1 MFGNWHLVF
10 GISASYTGGVP
21 LPPELQ
27 DRLKRQSGDVQLSL
41 KTTQGDKAIIEGK
54 TSIPF
59 GSFVKLILKRK
70 VQTLRDFQDEPIIL
84 SSNLLTHLASAPED
98 SHEDTSKV
106 ILTALLIGFCFGMFL
121 TAFTLIFSSLFGIE
135 IGVSELLTGLL
146 VLLAVALA
154 VYASLKI
161 SSHKMKQQLIEKV
174 EEIAGLFAKK

>member
-1 MFGNWHLVF
+1 MVIIAKLRQSWCA
-10 GISASYTGGVP
+10 GISFQIA
-21 LPPELQ
+21 LNARK
-27 DRLKRQSGDVQLSL
+27 DRGFA
-41 KTTQGDKAIIEGK
+41 GNE
-54 TSIPF
+54 F
-59 GSFVKLILKRK
+59 
-70 VQTLRDFQDEPIIL
+70 L

-106 ILTALLIGFCFGMFL
+106 ILTALMIGFCFGMFL
-121 TAFTLIFSSLFGIE
+121 TAFTLIFSAMLGID
-135 IGVSELLTGLL
+135 IGMSELLTGLL